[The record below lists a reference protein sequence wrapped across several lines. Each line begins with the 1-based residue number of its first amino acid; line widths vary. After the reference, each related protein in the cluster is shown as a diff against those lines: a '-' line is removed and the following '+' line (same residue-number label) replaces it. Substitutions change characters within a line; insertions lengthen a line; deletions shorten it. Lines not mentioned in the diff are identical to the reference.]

1 MIYNSRQVYYKDEI
15 KGLVMYARQRG
26 VLLLPEFDAPAHA
39 AFGWQFGQAENLG
52 KLVTCFDYDWEDE
65 SGSLAAE
72 PPAGQLNP
80 VNENLYPILGELY
93 KDLIE
98 AFTPMH
104 SEDALKMFHL
114 GGDEV
119 NFRCWQKSPE
129 IIGKKPETC
138 LKII

>member
-1 MIYNSRQVYYKDEI
+1 MAHWFESQNKDQVTTLCPLQKI
-15 KGLVMYARQRG
+15 WLQK
-26 VLLLPEFDAPAHA
+26 
-39 AFGWQFGQAENLG
+39 NLG
-52 KLVTCFDYDWEDE
+52 HTKFW
-65 SGSLAAE
+65 
-72 PPAGQLNP
+72 